1 LDSDEGSIKQPGATT
16 AIVISGPELADLSDS
31 DWDRL
36 CGYDEIVF
44 ARTTPEQKLRIVK
57 EFQGRNNIVAMTGD
71 GVNDAPSLKA
81 ADVGV
86 ALGSGSDVA
95 IEAADIVLLDSFSA
109 IVEAVKYGRLVYG
122 MFCSCYLG
130 VVLIR
135 SDNLKKT
142 VIYLLPAGSFSELCT
157 LQLLSLFRLDH

>member
-1 LDSDEGSIKQPGATT
+1 MVDDIKALGHSDELAIKQPGATT
-16 AIVISGPELADLSDS
+16 AIVISGPELADLSDP

-36 CGYDEIVF
+36 CSYDEIVF

-57 EFQGRNNIVAMTGD
+57 EFQARDNIVAMTGD

-122 MFCSCYLG
+122 MSCCCYLSYTNSMR
-130 VVLIR
+130 I
-135 SDNLKKT
+135 T
-142 VIYLLPAGSFSELCT
+142 
-157 LQLLSLFRLDH
+157 

>member
-1 LDSDEGSIKQPGATT
+1 MDHYDKTAIKQPGATT
-16 AIVISGPELADLSDS
+16 AIVISGPELADLSDN

-57 EFQGRNNIVAMTGD
+57 EFQARDNIVAMTGD

-122 MFCSCYLG
+122 MSFVVVTR
-130 VVLIR
+130 VVLIQL
-135 SDNLKKT
+135 DNLKKT
-142 VIYLLPAGSFSELCT
+142 VIYLLPAGSFSELCMLPLYPAST
-157 LQLLSLFRLDH
+157 